1 MENFRFNLALDTFFT
16 ALSLHLFLLQNNFK
30 ILAKKLQ
37 FNVVYN
43 LNPSF
48 TYIDNQNILFTFN

>member
-1 MENFRFNLALDTFFT
+1 MKGSQNFG
-16 ALSLHLFLLQNNFK
+16 Q
-30 ILAKKLQ
+30 KLQ

-48 TYIDNQNILFTFN
+48 IYIYNQNILFTFN

>member
-1 MENFRFNLALDTFFT
+1 MENFRFKLALDTFFT
-16 ALSLHLFLLQNNFK
+16 ALSLHLVLLQKQFQNFGQ
-30 ILAKKLQ
+30 KLQ

-48 TYIDNQNILFTFN
+48 TYIYNQNILFIFN